1 MNSIELIKQLLN
13 RLKKFSW
20 LILIIAA
27 GFGGFFY
34 YMAKQSIVMFTS
46 KATVFPLNG
55 TAETSPGSTI
65 SSLLGLGDATKSFT
79 GDASINI
86 VELAT
91 SRRTRE
97 AVAMVRIPSM
107 QNKTV
112 SELMIE
118 EHNRHVG
125 FMQNTRIEPPTD
137 SLTKINIATSLL
149 KGAFIAKI
157 NKNGILELFFTNSN
171 QKLVREVSY
180 IYIDKL
186 SEFYID
192 LKKKKAQI
200 DFEFAVKKADSL
212 LFVLNRLDKQAIA
225 LDESTFFTNETLKR
239 YSLPKS
245 NLAQDKATVQ
255 SQYYYA
261 VNNRESAAYRLQK
274 ETPIIEPL
282 DRPEPPYDAA
292 QKSAM
297 IYTFIGLIL
306 GSIIGILLVSWKVIN
321 KYLGEELN
329 KAIEKASKPKV
340 AAEPLL
346 VPQEESLK

>member
-1 MNSIELIKQLLN
+1 MNSIELLKQLIN
-13 RLKKFSW
+13 RLKKYSW
-20 LILIIAA
+20 LIAVIAA
-27 GFGGFFY
+27 IFGGFFY
-34 YMAKQSIVMFTS
+34 YIAKQSVLQYTS

-55 TAETSPGSTI
+55 TSDNSPGSTI
-65 SSLLGLGDATKSFT
+65 SSLLGLGEGTKSFT

-86 VELAT
+86 VELAN

-97 AVAMVRIPSM
+97 AVAMVKIPSM

-118 EHNRHVG
+118 ENNRHTG
-125 FMQNTRIEPPTD
+125 FMQNTSIDIPKD
-137 SLTKINIATSLL
+137 SLSQINIASNLL
-149 KGAFIAKI
+149 KGAFSGKI
-157 NKNGILELFFTNSN
+157 NKTGILELYITSSN
-171 QKLVREVSY
+171 PQLVREVSY

-212 LFVLNRLDKQAIA
+212 LLVLNELDKRAIA

-239 YSLPKS
+239 YNLPKI
-245 NLAQDKATVQ
+245 NLSQDKATVQ

-282 DRPEPPYDAA
+282 DKPEPPFDTI
-292 QKSAM
+292 QKS
-297 IYTFIGLIL
+297 TFVYIMMGLFL
-306 GSIIGILLVSWKVIN
+306 GLIIGILLISWKVVN
-321 KYLGEELN
+321 KYMAAELN
-329 KAIEKASKPKV
+329 KAIEKASKPK
-340 AAEPLL
+340 EPLL
-346 VPQEESLK
+346 VPQEESVK